1 MVTAERER
9 QKEGDTPTPPP
20 ILKNAKTTSGR
31 FPSKSRGL
39 TKSKPKGGA
48 PLGNRNAL
56 KTGCHTSQIRQLRR
70 SVSEILRGSKDLL
83 ASLGSPPGK
92 A

>member
-1 MVTAERER
+1 MTTAGRKQET
-9 QKEGDTPTPPP
+9 GDTPPRTPVS
-20 ILKNAKTTSGR
+20 KNAKTTSRR
-31 FPSKSRGL
+31 FSSENKCL

-56 KTGCHTSQIRQLRR
+56 KTGRHTREMREMRRQARG
-70 SVSEILRGSKDLL
+70 ILNDSRKLL
-83 ASLGSPPGK
+83 DSLGSLSAK